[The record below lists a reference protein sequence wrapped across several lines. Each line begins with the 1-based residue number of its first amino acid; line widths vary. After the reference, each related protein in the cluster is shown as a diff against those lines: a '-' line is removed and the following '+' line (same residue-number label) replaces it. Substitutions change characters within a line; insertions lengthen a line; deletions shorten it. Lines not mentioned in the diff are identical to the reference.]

1 MSHNSGQN
9 VSRRAVLALVAAT
22 FLLVGL
28 FPGSAWAQ
36 VSVTTERNDL
46 SRTGANLNETTLNTS
61 NVNVSQFGKLYSY
74 AIDGSIY
81 AQPLY
86 VPNVLIPS
94 QGTHNVVYVATMND
108 VIYALDA
115 DSNAVN
121 GGVLWKVDL
130 RNPAAGV
137 TAIPITNIVGS
148 NGLNIVGT
156 VGVESTPVIDLSSN
170 TIYLVAR
177 TMEVSGSTTNYVAR
191 LHALDITTGS
201 EKFGGPVVIQ
211 GSVPGTGQGSS
222 GGTLTLSTFFQNQ
235 RSSLAL
241 VNGLVVFSFAS
252 HEDQYDWHGW
262 VLSYN
267 ATTLQQTSIY
277 CSTPNGQNGGMWM
290 SGRAPAVDSSGNLY
304 YATGNGDWDGV
315 SSFGDSIVKLSTAGG
330 VLTQADYFTP
340 DNYAT
345 LQADDLDLGSSGP
358 LLIPGTSFLITAGKT
373 SEFFLLQSTN
383 LGHEA
388 SGNSTALQDFSR
400 SGPIKGG
407 PVFWNRTSGAGPTLY
422 IWPAEPNALQALQFT
437 NSKFNTTPLSVSTI
451 LNPTG
456 YTDGTLS
463 LSANGSTAGTGI
475 VWASTGI
482 ADGTHGTV
490 AGVFRAFDANNLTTE
505 LWDSQMNDARD
516 DIGLWAKFSPATVA
530 NGKVY
535 LASFSNLL
543 NVFGLESFGLSAT
556 PQTQTVAAGSNTT
569 FTVSTSAF
577 NNFSGN
583 ISLSVTGLPAGVTA
597 SFSPPSVAAGSSS
610 TLTISAATNTLNG
623 DYTLGIVGTSG
634 SLTNTIAVT
643 VNVTGGASFAL
654 SATPNSQTVSPG
666 GNTPYVVNL
675 TVVSGFTAAVNLTVT
690 GLPANATGSF
700 NPTSLSAGGSSTL
713 TITTASNTPT
723 GNFTFTIT
731 GTSGSLTNTTTA
743 ILDVA
748 SATGSGSVIS
758 IDFVGE
764 DVAMAS
770 TEVAGV
776 VAEPNWNDASGA
788 ASTAPIALV
797 NAAGAATTATV
808 AWSSNNVW
816 ETPITDQ
823 PGNARMMKGY
833 LDTGSTS
840 TTTVTVAGLPASSGG
855 YQVYVYADGDNAS
868 ATRTG
873 IYTISGAGI
882 TTTTID
888 LTDAANTNF
897 SGTFTLANNSVGNY
911 VVFTINAAG
920 FTISATGGAATDGF
934 PRAPI
939 NGIQI
944 VPLTPT
950 PAFTVSAAPSSQ
962 TVSPG
967 GGTSYSVSTSAVN
980 GFTGSI
986 GLSVSGL
993 PANATGTFSP
1003 TPVNVGSGSTLT
1015 ITTASNTPPG
1025 SYSLTI
1031 TGTSGSLTST
1041 TNVTLNVT
1049 GPASFTLLA
1058 TPSSQ
1063 TVNPGGG
1070 TSYSVSTTAVN
1081 GFTGTISLSVS
1092 GLPANATGT
1101 FYPTSVS
1108 VGGSATLTIT
1118 TASSTPTGSSTL
1130 TIKGAGSSL
1139 TKTTTATLIVM
1150 SSSGGSGNAIGID
1163 FVGEDVAMAT
1173 TEVAG
1178 VIPEPNWN
1186 DASGVSSSSPLSLID
1201 DTGAATSA
1209 TVTWSSNDIWDTPIT
1224 DQPGNARMMK
1234 GYLDTSSNSTTT
1246 VTVAGLPTSA
1256 GGYQVY
1262 VYADGDNGS
1271 ATRTGIYTISGAG
1284 ITTTTINLTDAA
1296 STNFSGTFTQANNST
1311 GNYVVFTINAAG
1323 FTLSATGGA
1332 ASDGFPRAPINGIQI
1347 VPINPTP
1354 NFTLSTTPNSQT
1366 LNPGG
1371 QTTYTVNTSATNGFT
1386 GSITLGV
1393 SGLPANTTG
1402 TFSPTSV
1409 TAGSSSTLTI
1419 TTASNTPTG
1428 SSTLTIT
1435 GTSGSLTHTTAAT
1448 LNVTAISG
1456 SGNPISID
1464 FVGEDVAMASTEVAG
1479 VVVEPN
1485 WNDATGVSS
1494 SSPLV
1499 LLDSTGAATTATVTW
1514 NSADIWETPI
1524 TDQPGN
1530 ARMMKG
1536 YLDTGSSTTTT
1547 VTVAGLPT
1555 HAAGYKVYVYAD
1567 GDNGSANRTGIYSI
1581 SGTGITTTTINLIDA
1596 ANTNFSGTFTQANS
1610 SAGNYVVF
1618 TINATGFTLSATG
1631 GTASDG
1637 FPRAP
1642 VNGIQIVPQ

>member
-9 VSRRAVLALVAAT
+9 VSRCAVLALVAAT

-61 NVNVSQFGKLYSY
+61 NVNVNQFGKLYSY

-121 GGVLWKVDL
+121 GGVLWKVDF

-463 LSANGSTAGTGI
+463 LSANGSKAGTGI

-623 DYTLGIVGTSG
+623 DYTLDIVGTSG

-675 TVVSGFTAAVNLTVT
+675 TVVSGFTAAVNLTVS

-758 IDFVGE
+758 IDFVAQ

-797 NAAGAATTATV
+797 NAGGAATTATV

-840 TTTVTVAGLPASSGG
+840 TTTVTVAGLPSSSGG
-855 YQVYVYADGDNAS
+855 YQVYVYADGDNGS
-868 ATRTG
+868 APRTG

-897 SGTFTLANNSVGNY
+897 NGTFTLANNSVGNY

-920 FTISATGGAATDGF
+920 FPISATGGAASDGF

-1070 TSYSVSTTAVN
+1070 TSYSVSTSAVN

-1101 FYPTSVS
+1101 FNPTSVS

-1139 TKTTTATLIVM
+1139 TNTTTATLIVM

-1173 TEVAG
+1173 TVVAG

-1284 ITTTTINLTDAA
+1284 ITTTSIDLTDAA
-1296 STNFSGTFTQANNST
+1296 NTNFSGTFTQANNST

-1347 VPINPTP
+1347 VPLTPTP
-1354 NFTLSTTPNSQT
+1354 AFTVSAAPSSQT
-1366 LNPGG
+1366 VSPGG
-1371 QTTYTVNTSATNGFT
+1371 GTSYSVSTSAVNGFT
-1386 GSITLGV
+1386 GSIGLSV
-1393 SGLPANTTG
+1393 SGLPANATG
-1402 TFSPTSV
+1402 TFSPTPV
-1409 TAGSSSTLTI
+1409 NVGSGSTLTI
-1419 TTASNTPTG
+1419 TTASNTPPG
-1428 SSTLTIT
+1428 SYSLTIT
-1435 GTSGSLTHTTAAT
+1435 GTSGSLTSTTTAV

-1581 SGTGITTTTINLIDA
+1581 SGTGITTTAVNLIDA

>member
-9 VSRRAVLALVAAT
+9 VSRCAVLALVAAT

-61 NVNVSQFGKLYSY
+61 NVNVNQFGKLYSY

-463 LSANGSTAGTGI
+463 LSANGSKAGTGI

-623 DYTLGIVGTSG
+623 DYTLDIVGTSG

-675 TVVSGFTAAVNLTVT
+675 TVVSGFTAAVNLTVS

-758 IDFVGE
+758 IDFVAQ

-797 NAAGAATTATV
+797 NAGGAATTATV

-840 TTTVTVAGLPASSGG
+840 TTTVTVAGLPSSSGG
-855 YQVYVYADGDNAS
+855 YQVYVYADGDNGS

-897 SGTFTLANNSVGNY
+897 NGTFTLANNSVGNY

-920 FTISATGGAATDGF
+920 FTISATGGAASDGF

-1070 TSYSVSTTAVN
+1070 TSYSVSTSAVN

-1101 FYPTSVS
+1101 FNPTSVS

-1139 TKTTTATLIVM
+1139 TNTTTATLIVM

-1234 GYLDTSSNSTTT
+1234 GYLDTASNSTTT

-1284 ITTTTINLTDAA
+1284 ITTTSIDLTDAA
-1296 STNFSGTFTQANNST
+1296 NTNFSGTFTQANNST

-1409 TAGSSSTLTI
+1409 TAGSGSTLTI

-1581 SGTGITTTTINLIDA
+1581 SGTGITTTAVNLIDA